1 MTDYSGKRILSTAPI
16 TDESIQI
23 LEQVAPVITAPSPD
37 EDTLMGYLENTVGIV
52 CRGEGVVTA
61 RMIEAAPDLRVIG
74 RPGAGYDTVDLEAA
88 GARKIPLVYAPI
100 GGFAVAEGTV
110 GLLLSLVKRLSM
122 TDRALR
128 AGDWNVRY
136 AVPTGDLVTRTLG
149 IVGLGRIGSQVARLI
164 KPFDMRVLGCD
175 PFVDP
180 KTVAD
185 LGVELVDF
193 DTLLAESDYVTLHVP
208 LEDSTL
214 GMIDGAAVARMR
226 EGAFLLNLARG
237 KVVESLDVLS
247 EGLESGQ
254 LGGVASMCSRP
265 SHQISP
271 TASFRMSAASSPRTT
286 SAPARSPSSASWIRC
301 RTAWSM
307 SSTAEHPSTASIR
320 KCSTSA
326 SRH

>member
-1 MTDYSGKRILSTAPI
+1 MADYTSKRILSTAPI

-23 LEQVAPVITAPSPD
+23 LEQVAPVVTASSPD

-110 GLLLSLVKRLSM
+110 GLLLSLVKRLSI

-136 AVPTGDLVTRTLG
+136 EVPTGDLVTRTLG

-164 KPFDMRVLGCD
+164 RPFDMRVLGCD
-175 PFVDP
+175 PLVDP
-180 KTVAD
+180 KTVAE

-193 DTLLAESDYVTLHVP
+193 DTLLGESDYVTLHVP
-208 LEDSTL
+208 LEDGTRGL
-214 GMIDGAAVARMR
+214 IDRAAIARMR

-237 KVVESLDVLS
+237 GVVESLDALS

-254 LGGVASMCSRP
+254 LGGVALDVF
-265 SHQISP
+265 P
-271 TASFRMSAASSPRTT
+271 TEPPDFTHRIFQDEHCIFTAHNIGT
-286 SAPARSPSSASWIRC
+286 SKVALKRILD
-301 RTAWSM
+301 SM
-307 SSTAEHPSTASIR
+307 S
-320 KCSTSA
+320 TSMVNVLNGKA
-326 SRH
+326 PEYCVNPEVLD

>member
-37 EDTLMGYLENTVGIV
+37 EDILMEYLENTVGIV

-61 RMIEAAPDLRVIG
+61 GMIEAAPDLRVIG

-88 GARKIPLVYAPI
+88 DARKIPLVYAPI

-110 GLLLSLVKRLSM
+110 GLLLSLVKRFSI

-193 DTLLAESDYVTLHVP
+193 DTLLGESDYVTLHVP
-208 LEDSTL
+208 LEDGTRGL
-214 GMIDGAAVARMR
+214 IDRAAIARMR

-237 KVVESLDVLS
+237 GVVESLDVLS

-254 LGGVASMCSRP
+254 LGGVALDVF
-265 SHQISP
+265 P
-271 TASFRMSAASSPRTT
+271 TEPPDFTHRIFQDERCLFTAHNVGT
-286 SAPARSPSSASWIRC
+286 SKVALKRILD
-301 RTAWSM
+301 SM
-307 SSTAEHPSTASIR
+307 S
-320 KCSTSA
+320 TSMVNVLNGKA
-326 SRH
+326 PEYCVNPEVLD

>member
-1 MTDYSGKRILSTAPI
+1 MTDYSGKRILATAPI

-23 LEQVAPVITAPSPD
+23 LEQVAPVVTSPSPD
-37 EDTLMGYLENTVGIV
+37 EDALMDYLENTVGIV

-110 GLLLSLVKRLSM
+110 GLLLSLVKRFSI
-122 TDRALR
+122 TDRAIR

-136 AVPTGDLVTRTLG
+136 AVPTGDLATRTLG

-164 KPFDMRVLGCD
+164 KPFGMRVLGCD

-185 LGVELVDF
+185 LGIELVDF

-214 GMIDGAAVARMR
+214 GMVDRAAVARMR

-254 LGGVASMCSRP
+254 LGGVALDVFPTEPPDFTHRIFQDERCLFTAHNVGT
-265 SHQISP
+265 SHVALKRILDS
-271 TASFRMSAASSPRTT
+271 MSASMVNVLNGQ
-286 SAPARSPSSASWIRC
+286 APEYCVNP
-301 RTAWSM
+301 
-307 SSTAEHPSTASIR
+307 EVFD
-320 KCSTSA
+320 
-326 SRH
+326 